1 MPIRTAASK
10 ENLEKNTKTNVV
22 RTALRTLVSICV
34 MLFLSFI
41 YEFKLCYSIGEE
53 KKKKVEDWKTP
64 KGLPVILQ

>member
-1 MPIRTAASK
+1 MMPIRTAASK
-10 ENLEKNTKTNVV
+10 ENLEKNIKTNVV

-53 KKKKVEDWKTP
+53 KKKE
-64 KGLPVILQ
+64 G